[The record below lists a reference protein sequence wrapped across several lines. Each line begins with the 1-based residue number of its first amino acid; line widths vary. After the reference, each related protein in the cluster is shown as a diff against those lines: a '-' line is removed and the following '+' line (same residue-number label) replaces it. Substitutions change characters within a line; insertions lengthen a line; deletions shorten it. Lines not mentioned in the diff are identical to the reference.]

1 LGKYAGMK
9 RPKAKSKVASLPLCA
24 GSLRRIE
31 WRCVSRHGIQDLYY
45 NLMTMPIFGLLGVLA
60 AYLFAV
66 ITAFAIVLHLTGGL
80 SGNTHGSF
88 GDAFFF
94 SVQTLS
100 TTGYGDIYPTS
111 LTANLIATAGMIVG
125 QLNTAIIIGVLFA
138 RLSRPRPRVLFSKV
152 MVLREANGVKRLMF
166 RVANERRTGISS
178 ARMTVVLTNDEDD
191 GDGGTIRRLLPLRL
205 DRDFTP
211 VFSLS
216 WLVVHEITPESPLW
230 GKDHDALARS
240 GNVVV
245 CFLTGTDDAVNAT
258 VSARY
263 IYGAEDVRFGHR
275 FVDVITRT
283 EDGEMRID

>member
-1 LGKYAGMK
+1 
-9 RPKAKSKVASLPLCA
+9 
-24 GSLRRIE
+24 
-31 WRCVSRHGIQDLYY
+31 
-45 NLMTMPIFGLLGVLA
+45 MTMPIFGLLGVLA

-66 ITAFAIVLHLTGGL
+66 IMAFAIVLHLTGGL

-283 EDGEMRID
+283 EDGDMSIDYTRFHDTVHRTN